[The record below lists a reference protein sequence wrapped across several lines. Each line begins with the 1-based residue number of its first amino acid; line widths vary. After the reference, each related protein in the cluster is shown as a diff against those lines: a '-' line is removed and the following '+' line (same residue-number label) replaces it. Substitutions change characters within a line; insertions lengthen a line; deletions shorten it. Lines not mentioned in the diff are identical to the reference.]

1 MSKTIIKWDSNWADE
16 MDIQGFVIVDAKAAK
31 EFKDQ
36 LKTVKNGFT
45 VCIGTNEDIEYS
57 NGKDM
62 LSDLTFE
69 DLSEDEAE
77 TIINAIGDEYGHTSF
92 YQEWWNEEDEW

>member
-31 EFKDQ
+31 EFKEQ
-36 LKTVKNGFT
+36 LETIKNEIIIG
-45 VCIGTNEDIEYS
+45 VGTNEDIEYA
-57 NGKDM
+57 NGKEM

-69 DLSEDEAE
+69 DLTEDESE
-77 TIINAIGDEYGHTSF
+77 SIVNVIGDEYGHCSF
-92 YQEWWNEEDEW
+92 YQEWWNEDD